1 MRIHVA
7 TELLL
12 NGHILLGWGTST
24 VEKKFLLR
32 TVTQFSPSYNYDH
45 KATLCM
51 SVSLALFMG
60 KTFLMNFT
68 FCVITRT
75 VYEELHI
82 HVFVKITCICTV

>member
-1 MRIHVA
+1 MKIHVA

-24 VEKKFLLR
+24 VEIFFFFLR

-75 VYEELHI
+75 VY
-82 HVFVKITCICTV
+82 